1 MASSQTKKPFN
12 LHKWLRSR
20 KGQQAII
27 IVLFMIVPV
36 TLLLL
41 FTYYP
46 FTEMFKFSFYKMKYV
61 GTRTF
66 VGLKN
71 YKEVFT
77 RDDCFNSLKLAG
89 YYIVASFIQLAM
101 ALYFATILFAQ
112 IMNAWNWPDSGI
124 KREPAS
130 ILHRNRLS
138 FYAWITVFCKCLQSN
153 RCLQPQKRLQ

>member
-46 FTEMFKFSFYKMKYV
+46 FAEMFKFSFYKMKYV

-66 VGLKN
+66 VGLKTTKK
-71 YKEVFT
+71 YLQEMTVSGH
-77 RDDCFNSLKLAG
+77 CG
-89 YYIVASFIQLAM
+89 CPYIIWVA
-101 ALYFATILFAQ
+101 
-112 IMNAWNWPDSGI
+112 
-124 KREPAS
+124 
-130 ILHRNRLS
+130 LS
-138 FYAWITVFCKCLQSN
+138 FSLLWHYIWQQF
-153 RCLQPQKRLQ
+153 